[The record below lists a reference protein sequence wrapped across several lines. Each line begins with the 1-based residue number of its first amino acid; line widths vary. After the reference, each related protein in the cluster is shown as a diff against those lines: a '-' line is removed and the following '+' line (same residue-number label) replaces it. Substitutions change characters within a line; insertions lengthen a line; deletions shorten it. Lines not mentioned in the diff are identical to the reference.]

1 MQVMKNL
8 VIGGVDIHLRE
19 HNQKGFRVKESRNLH
34 FNNGFIRSRGCLK
47 TLDTL
52 VADVSN
58 LQTSTLD
65 MSVCVVIP

>member
-34 FNNGFIRSRGCLK
+34 FNNGHIQMRGCLH
-47 TLDTL
+47 TFQTL
-52 VADVSN
+52 VAAGGATLYDGVLSN
-58 LQTSTLD
+58 KVL
-65 MSVCVVIP
+65 